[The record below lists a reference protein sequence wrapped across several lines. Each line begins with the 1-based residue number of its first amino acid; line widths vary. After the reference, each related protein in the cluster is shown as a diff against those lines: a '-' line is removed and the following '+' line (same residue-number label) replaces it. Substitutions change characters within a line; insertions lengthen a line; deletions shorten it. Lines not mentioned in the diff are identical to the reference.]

1 MNDLARKRLC
11 DLLTTYGPA
20 ICNTPRSCEM
30 FIRQSCSDCPDEL
43 QLFTTA
49 LHGGTV
55 NQLLHMRGAI
65 DWEKVSGPLVDQLV
79 ESAGLTPEQAR
90 WTVDS
95 WALALRKHPEA
106 AAAPPPPPM
115 IEPQKRL
122 DVRTN
127 VDNIGVRLTISEAIC
142 GGVGGLI
149 GGLIVGALH
158 EMLGKLGATVLGIGE
173 EIGLILAL
181 CAVVCGTFAGAA
193 GAASGW
199 LVIGGHRPEDM
210 PVDGSLPRWVI
221 AGYMGGCGGAL
232 TGAALGG
239 YLCGGPIF
247 GVLMWGFIGG
257 FTGTF
262 TGVLNK

>member
-43 QLFTTA
+43 QLFTKA

-55 NQLLHMRGAI
+55 KQLLHLQAGQ
-65 DWEKVSGPLVDQLV
+65 DWDKVSEPLVAQFV
-79 ESAGLTPEQAR
+79 ESAGVTPEVAR

-95 WALALRKHPEA
+95 WALALRKHPDG

-115 IEPQKRL
+115 MEPPKRL

-127 VDNIGVRLTISEAIC
+127 ADNIGVRLTISAAIS
-142 GGVGGLI
+142 GGIGGLI
-149 GGLIVGALH
+149 GGMLVGAIYELI
-158 EMLGKLGATVLGIGE
+158 GKLGATFLEGADTF
-173 EIGLILAL
+173 GLITAIM
-181 CAVVCGTFAGAA
+181 AVVSGVLAGAS
-193 GAASGW
+193 GAACGW
-199 LVIGGHRPEDM
+199 FVIGGHRPEDM
-210 PVDGSLPRWVI
+210 PADGSLPRWVI
-221 AGYMGGCGGAL
+221 QGYLGACGGAL

-239 YLCGGPIF
+239 WLCHPIF
-247 GVLMWGFIGG
+247 GIWLWGFVGG